1 MIYTAADGTQ
11 IDLTSGQIVGQ
22 GKSEVVTPKEATQQK
37 LEQYPGDFGR
47 TAMDA
52 LQQGSWTLNSALFAM
67 PDYVIKEVGKARGVA
82 EEDIPTFTKFF
93 NRGEVAP
100 KNAVER
106 YARAIGTG
114 LGTALPM
121 TGIFGA
127 IAKTKALTGPLS
139 PDSAITKQIAKET
152 LDFIRKNPKAAVAL
166 DLGFGGA
173 FGAAEQ
179 AVEETTTPGVP
190 QDILKA
196 TVPFAAVAGVPLA
209 ANKLIGLALKLS
221 PTAFAVR
228 KAKEQLGGL
237 EGRVIPTEDVAR
249 AVRDTTLNIPLIK
262 GPMNFIGDIYGS
274 FAAKDISKKIGQA
287 LDVIGENPTQTQLK
301 LTEDILKFASENGFD
316 GRFTFNL
323 AESTLN
329 PYIRQ
334 AYDDAIKKGVTPG
347 LFKTLSQRNTDRDNA
362 FIELITKLTPESQL
376 GLQEALVLNSAE
388 RTKAI
393 DDILKKI
400 QGLEEAERNRI
411 SDAFDKET
419 SLADI
424 GNSLRVNIFAGRE
437 ALISRFRTK
446 ADELT
451 ARPFGVRAATRVEGL
466 PIEVIPSIPF
476 QNFAVGFTNKYNLT
490 PDNRWFGG
498 EVPGPAK
505 DIMRIM
511 SRVKRQQDE
520 ALPKALSELVDKRL
534 TEKNPLYRA
543 ESPENRKN
551 MVDTAVNAILR
562 GVPGMDTSVEKAM
575 LKQAEDI
582 AAKYAD
588 VQITLP
594 ESLDLL
600 VNAQR
605 FRSYMFSKGQN
616 DVRFGATSI
625 DADQTKRLGEQ
636 VLKDVEDFIFGA
648 KGWKGFSDVP
658 GIKEAKEIYRDSF
671 DNGFDKLF
679 PMLITRRKPSGDF
692 EMNDE
697 TIANEALRSRENLR
711 SLNALFGNGPNYTAA
726 LQNAILLKAQK
737 AGVFKDGLFDER
749 AFTRFLRDN
758 KSVIAELP
766 DSVQAVLR
774 DELKMGQAFAE
785 QKAALLAEKQAMQD
799 LQLDKIVKEVI
810 RPDADPAEL
819 VKNALS
825 RPADMRKLV
834 DTVGKDPEKLQ
845 ALKRGVWQDMVS
857 KMLDP
862 DDPILLANFKKK
874 YGKALNILYP
884 TQAEQRNLDM
894 VANLQERILAV
905 ARPQGDRSPF
915 KTFEEKLREF
925 VGAGVGTLEST
936 ARAAAIRIISPIHA
950 GVSLLTRFVARQQQ
964 GVAERILLNAL
975 VDDKYAKEFI
985 DASSSIETPKGFKQ
999 ASNLVYKVGGF
1010 LPYLIRNV
1018 PTTAVLTTDE
1028 FAAQEALPYSRAPE
1042 YTAPTQAAPPQAAP
1056 GVPGMP
1062 APARPPVPRMPEQRR
1077 APMTP
1082 AEELMQT
1089 LRRGAAA
1096 PASSPSLSQSAP
1108 GRAVPAMPTQGG
1120 PNYQM
1125 YQTLFPNDP
1134 LAPLMQARQQ
1144 QPPVQ

>member
-67 PDYVIKEVGKARGVA
+67 PDYVIKAVGKARGVA

-196 TVPFAAVAGVPLA
+196 TVPFAAVVGVPLA

-228 KAKEQLGGL
+228 KAQEQLGGL
-237 EGRVIPTEDVAR
+237 EGRVIPPEDVAR

-362 FIELITKLTPESQL
+362 FIELITKLTPEAQL

-411 SDAFDKET
+411 SDAFDKDT

-424 GNSLRVNIFAGRE
+424 GNSLRVNILAGRE

-451 ARPFGVRAATRVEGL
+451 ARPFGVRSPMREEGILKEGVPSLPFYDFATGFMRKYIL
-466 PIEVIPSIPF
+466 RPDSRF
-476 QNFAVGFTNKYNLT
+476 FA
-490 PDNRWFGG
+490 GG
-498 EVPGPAK
+498 APQPAK
-505 DIMRIM
+505 DIATVMRVVKEIETGGSLEKTLADLLLTRQY
-511 SRVKRQQDE
+511 SRLAAVD
-520 ALPKALSELVDKRL
+520 PKDR
-534 TEKNPLYRA
+534 TEQ
-543 ESPENRKN
+543 
-551 MVDTAVNAILR
+551 AILQAQGIIIGR
-562 GVPGMDTSVEKAM
+562 IQDKEGTTL
-575 LKQAEDI
+575 LKEAQKKIAGIGKEDI
-582 AAKYAD
+582 R
-588 VQITLP
+588 ISLP

-605 FRSYMFSKGQN
+605 FRSYMFSKAQN
-616 DVRFGATSI
+616 DVRLGATSI

-636 VLKDVEDFIFGA
+636 VLKDVEEFVFGA

-679 PMLITRRKPSGDF
+679 PMLITRRKPTGDF

-737 AGVFKDGLFDER
+737 AGVFKDGLFDEKT
-749 AFTRFLRDN
+749 FTRFLRDN

-819 VKNALS
+819 VKSALS

-845 ALKRGVWQDMVS
+845 ALKRGVWQDTVS

-862 DDPILLANFKKK
+862 DDPILLADFKKK

-1042 YTAPTQAAPPQAAP
+1042 YTAPAQVAPPQAAP
-1056 GVPGMP
+1056 GVPRMP
-1062 APARPPVPRMPEQRR
+1062 VPARPPVPRMPEQRR

-1082 AEELMQT
+1082 AEELIQT

-1108 GRAVPAMPTQGG
+1108 GQAVPAMSTQGG
-1120 PNYQM
+1120 PNYNM
-1125 YQTLFPNDP
+1125 YQMLFPNDP
-1134 LAPLMQARQQ
+1134 LAPLMQARQAR
-1144 QPPVQ
+1144 PPQ